1 MTSRPSAVKLVY
13 VTTTSVHVVE
23 RLLESN
29 EPSVRFLVRTR
40 VLGESGD
47 AEDVRR
53 SERVRILLSERGRD
67 GEIPQHPYRKWTGAF
82 WVLNLLAEL
91 AYPSGDESLLPLRDQ
106 VDGWLLSDYHHKRWT
121 RPVNG
126 LARIHASQEGYAIW
140 SLLTLGI
147 ADDGVERLVGRLLQT
162 QWPDGGWNCDPHA
175 SGRTSAFAESHLP
188 LRALALYARVTGDS
202 AAREAAE
209 RAAEVFL
216 SRRLFR
222 RRSTGE
228 PTQPWHLELHFPC
241 YWNYDVLFGLKIMSE
256 AGFLGDERCEDALDL
271 LESKRLP
278 DGGWPAE
285 GRYYG
290 NATTP
295 AKRTLVHWGGADR
308 RRMNEWVT
316 LDALAVLRASG
327 R

>member
-1 MTSRPSAVKLVY
+1 MTAGAEAVKLRG
-13 VTTTSVHVVE
+13 VTTATLPVVD
-23 RLLESN
+23 RLLGSD
-29 EPSVRFLVRTR
+29 EPSIRYLVRTR
-40 VLGESGD
+40 VLGEDAD
-47 AEDVRR
+47 AEEVRR
-53 SERVRILLSERGRD
+53 SERVRTLLSERGRD
-67 GEIPQHPYRKWTGAF
+67 GKIPRHPYTKWTGAF

-91 AYPSGDESLLPLRDQ
+91 GHPPDDDALVPLREQ
-106 VDGWLLSDYHHKRWT
+106 VYAWLLSDYHHKRWT

-126 LARIHASQEGYAIW
+126 LARIHATQEGYAIW
-140 SLLTLGI
+140 SLLTLGL
-147 ADDGVERLVGRLLQT
+147 ADEGVERLVARLLQT
-162 QWPDGGWNCDPHA
+162 QWPDGGWNCDPRA
-175 SGRTSAFAESHLP
+175 TGRTSAFAESHLP
-188 LRALALYARVTGDS
+188 LRGLALYARATGDA

-228 PTQPWHLELHFPC
+228 VTSEAHVELHFPC
-241 YWNYDVLFGLKIMSE
+241 YWRYDVLFGLKIMNE
-256 AGFLGDERCEDALDL
+256 AGFLADARCEGALDL
-271 LESKRLP
+271 LESKRLA

-285 GRYYG
+285 ARFYG
-290 NATTP
+290 STRTP
-295 AKRTLVHWGGADR
+295 AKRTLVDWGGVDR

>member
-1 MTSRPSAVKLVY
+1 MTSRAAGVKLVD
-13 VTTTSVHVVE
+13 VTATSLRVVE
-23 RLLESN
+23 RLLDSD

-40 VLGESGD
+40 VLGEPGD
-47 AEDVRR
+47 AEEVRR
-53 SERVRILLSERGRD
+53 SERVRTLLSERGPD
-67 GEIPQHPYRKWTGAF
+67 GKIPQHPYTKWTGAF

-91 AYPSGDESLLPLRDQ
+91 GHPPGDESLSPLRDQ
-106 VDGWLLSDYHHKRWT
+106 VYGWLLSDYHHKRWT

-126 LARIHASQEGYAIW
+126 LARIHASQEGYATW
-140 SLLTLGI
+140 SLLKLGL
-147 ADDGVERLVGRLLQT
+147 ADDGVGRLVERLLQT
-162 QWPDGGWNCDPHA
+162 QWPDGGWNCDPRA

-188 LRALALYARVTGDS
+188 LRGLALYARAMGDD

-228 PTQPWHLELHFPC
+228 PTQTWHLELHFPC

-256 AGFLGDERCEDALDL
+256 AGFLGDDRCAQALDL

-295 AKRTLVHWGGADR
+295 AKRTLVHWGGVDR
-308 RRMNEWVT
+308 RRINEWVT

>member
-1 MTSRPSAVKLVY
+1 VA
-13 VTTTSVHVVE
+13 TTARSGAIVE
-23 RLLESN
+23 WLLASDD
-29 EPSVRFLVRTR
+29 PCIRYLVRTH
-40 VLGESGD
+40 VLGED
-47 AEDVRR
+47 ADPEEVRR
-53 SERVRILLSERGRD
+53 SNRVRMLLSERGRD
-67 GEIPQHPYRKWTGAF
+67 GKIPQHPYTKWTGAF

-91 AYPSGDESLLPLRDQ
+91 GYPPGDESLVPLRDQ
-106 VDGWLLSDYHHKRWT
+106 VYGWLLSDYHHKRWT

-126 LARIHASQEGYAIW
+126 LARIHATQEGYGIW
-140 SLLTLGI
+140 SLLTLGL
-147 ADDGVERLVGRLLQT
+147 ADDSVARLVERLLQT
-162 QWPDGGWNCDPHA
+162 QWPDGGWNCDPRA

-188 LRALALYARVTGDS
+188 LRALAVYARVTGDA
-202 AAREAAE
+202 AAREASG

-256 AGFLGDERCEDALDL
+256 SGFLADERCEDALDL

-278 DGGWPAE
+278 DEGWPAE

-290 NATTP
+290 NAKTP
-295 AKRTLVHWGGADR
+295 AKRTLVHWGGVNKR
-308 RRMNEWVT
+308 RANEWATVE
-316 LDALAVLRASG
+316 ALTVLAAAG